1 MRNSVVL
8 ITGASSGIG
17 AAAARE
23 FARQGAQV
31 ALAARRLD
39 RLEALARELGSSAL
53 AIRADVSVQAD
64 IEHMVAQTLDRFG
77 RVDVLF
83 NNAGFGRL
91 DWLERLPPDE
101 IEALVRVNFLGLVQT
116 TRLVLPTMLRQRRGH
131 IINMASVAGLIGSP
145 TYSVYGAAKAAARGF
160 SEALR
165 REVAPFGVRVSI
177 ISPAGTDTEFAE
189 QAGIRRTTRLT
200 TPKWLALS
208 AEDVARAVVGLVKRP
223 RAELILPWPMAV
235 LAEINHWFPTL
246 TDWLVLKFFTERE
259 RRHLL
264 GR

>member
-1 MRNSVVL
+1 MRDTVVL

-39 RLEALARELGSSAL
+39 RLEALARELGPDAL
-53 AIRADVSVQAD
+53 ALRADVSVQAD
-64 IEHMVAQTLDRFG
+64 IEHMVAQALARFG

-116 TRLVLPTMLRQRRGH
+116 TRVVLPGMLARRRGH

-145 TYSVYGAAKAAARGF
+145 TYSVYGAAKFAARGF

-165 REVAPFGVRVSI
+165 REVAPFGVRVSV
-177 ISPAGTDTEFAE
+177 ISPAGTATEFAG
-189 QAGIRRTTRLT
+189 QAGIRRITRMT
-200 TPKWLALS
+200 TPRWLELS
-208 AEDVARAVVGLVKRP
+208 AEEVARAVVGLVRRP
-223 RAELILPWPMAV
+223 RAEVILPWPMAV
-235 LAEINHWFPTL
+235 LAEINHWFPAL
-246 TDWLVLKFFTERE
+246 TDWLVVRFFTERE
-259 RRHLL
+259 RQDLL